1 MTVAKKQT
9 AEVLPPSQ
17 TPALRAHAGIAAV
30 IPQTLA
36 EALTLAKLVC
46 DAGLAPDSYND
57 RAGNPDQ
64 QKIAI
69 GILKSLEVGLPPITG
84 LSTIAIINKRPCI
97 WGDGAVALV
106 QSRGVVEKIEEVWE
120 GIEKASGPV
129 SDDRGEKDYT
139 PKLTDFPDEYTAVYR
154 IWRKG
159 QETPYE
165 GRFSVRDARRAH
177 LWGNTKKVPWIE
189 HPKRMLKARARA
201 FALRDGFSDC
211 LHGLSIREEVE
222 DLPAEAPEQADVSFL
237 SDDPPAQ
244 IAAPTDQPIGEVQV
258 SPGASAPEPASTT
271 HGESPSAAAGDVG
284 APAPQ
289 DETPSAPGEP
299 ANGDDS
305 AIPAPTVLEIEPDA
319 DEQAVLAWCKVAA
332 EILSVA
338 PSPKWIDGWLAAN
351 ATTLNRIKT
360 AGPKGVR
367 FYKRLVDRASER
379 VSELRAAA

>member
-1 MTVAKKQT
+1 MST
-9 AEVLPPSQ
+9 AV
-17 TPALRAHAGIAAV
+17 ALRREENLPARPGDIHAV
-30 IPQTLA
+30 IPANIEEAVTLA
-36 EALTLAKLVC
+36 AMICKAK
-46 DAGLAPDSYND
+46 LAPDSYD
-57 RAGNPDQ
+57 TAGHPDP
-64 QKIAI
+64 QKVTI

-106 QSRGVVEKIEEVWE
+106 QSRGVVEKIEVLWE
-120 GIEKASGPV
+120 GAEAALGPTDTDGTKDFTPTIRDFA
-129 SDDRGEKDYT
+129 DDVA
-139 PKLTDFPDEYTAVYR
+139 AVYR

-165 GRFSVRDARRAH
+165 GRFSVRDAKRAH
-177 LWGNTKKVPWIE
+177 LWGKKQPWIQY
-189 HPKRMLKARARA
+189 PKRMLIARARA
-201 FALRDGFSDC
+201 YALRDGFADC
-211 LHGLSIREEVE
+211 LSGLSIREEVE

-258 SPGASAPEPASTT
+258 SPGASAPEPASLATE
-271 HGESPSAAAGDVG
+271 GVQRPSMAAGDAG

-289 DETPSAPGEP
+289 DETAPAPGEP
-299 ANGDDS
+299 ANGDDGS
-305 AIPAPTVLEIEPDA
+305 TIPPPTILAIEPDA

-338 PSPKWIDGWLAAN
+338 PTPKWIDGWLAAN
-351 ATTLNRIKT
+351 GSTLNRIKT

-367 FYKRLVDRASER
+367 YYKRLVDRASER
-379 VSELRAAA
+379 AGELRAAA